1 MLCATQILIAT
12 KGGGTPPLPFVAI
25 PPEKLRFVTLT
36 KMFLQ
41 KYVFKGQALQPL
53 STVPGVD

>member
-1 MLCATQILIAT
+1 MCNTDT
-12 KGGGTPPLPFVAI
+12 DSHKGGGGTPPLPFVAI